1 MNLNLL
7 PDLALFVQIVDRGS
21 FSAVAR
27 QNGITPSAVSRS
39 VSRLERE
46 MGCKLLQRT
55 TRKLRLSDA
64 GETIYQHA
72 QQMLEAARQAMD
84 SAGSR
89 QTVAQG
95 KLTLSVP
102 KAVGRFVIHPLMMAF
117 FHRYPQVDVC
127 LRLEDRPLDF
137 IDDGIDLALRIT
149 DTPSPGLHGKPLMP
163 IRHVICATEAYLQQ
177 HGTPYTPQDLRAHSC
192 ISLGETPADA
202 RWKFRREGKTETV
215 QTYGRY
221 AANHTA
227 VRLDAVRQHLGIGSL
242 PLFTAREALANGDI
256 VQVLPEWEFIS
267 SYSGDLWLLWAGDK
281 HMPAGDAGD
290 DRLSQRDGAGAERR
304 QHRASEIIANH
315 GMITPN
321 TNQIPERPISCI
333 RRQPTASRGD
343 RHQQQPERGKGND
356 NKTEDAV
363 LRVNAGCQ
371 TPGPPAARWRSIH
384 W

>member
-7 PDLALFVQIVDRGS
+7 PDLALFVQIVDRAAS
-21 FSAVAR
+21 PPSPAR
-27 QNGITPSAVSRS
+27 TALPLQPLAAACHGWS
-39 VSRLERE
+39 E

-89 QTVAQG
+89 QTVARG

-227 VRLDAVRQHLGIGSL
+227 VRLDAVRQHLGS
-242 PLFTAREALANGDI
+242 AACRC
-256 VQVLPEWEFIS
+256 S
-267 SYSGDLWLLWAGDK
+267 
-281 HMPAGDAGD
+281 
-290 DRLSQRDGAGAERR
+290 
-304 QHRASEIIANH
+304 
-315 GMITPN
+315 
-321 TNQIPERPISCI
+321 
-333 RRQPTASRGD
+333 
-343 RHQQQPERGKGND
+343 
-356 NKTEDAV
+356 
-363 LRVNAGCQ
+363 
-371 TPGPPAARWRSIH
+371 PPVRRWRTATSCRCCPSGNLSAATQATCGYCGREISICPPGCGR
-384 W
+384 

>member
-7 PDLALFVQIVDRGS
+7 PDLALFVQIVDQGS

-64 GETIYQHA
+64 GETVYQHA

-163 IRHVICATEAYLQQ
+163 IRHVICATIYSSTVRR
-177 HGTPYTPQDLRAHSC
+177 TPRRIC
-192 ISLGETPADA
+192 A
-202 RWKFRREGKTETV
+202 RI
-215 QTYGRY
+215 
-221 AANHTA
+221 A
-227 VRLDAVRQHLGIGSL
+227 
-242 PLFTAREALANGDI
+242 ALALAKRPPMRAG
-256 VQVLPEWEFIS
+256 S
-267 SYSGDLWLLWAGDK
+267 SVGKAK
-281 HMPAGDAGD
+281 QKRCKPT
-290 DRLSQRDGAGAERR
+290 GATPPTIPPY
-304 QHRASEIIANH
+304 AS
-315 GMITPN
+315 T
-321 TNQIPERPISCI
+321 
-333 RRQPTASRGD
+333 
-343 RHQQQPERGKGND
+343 
-356 NKTEDAV
+356 
-363 LRVNAGCQ
+363 
-371 TPGPPAARWRSIH
+371 RSDSI
-384 W
+384 